1 MPGSP
6 GRHNCVASAPRTTP
20 AAIVSPHRSIAAA
33 CALACAL
40 VVGCGGAQASVT
52 PQAAIADP
60 LEDRT
65 AQQLFDAG
73 VRIAHQGDYI
83 RAEQYFT
90 AARDHG
96 YPEDQVL
103 PLLMEVCVHSSRYSA
118 ALGFAEPYLETHPD
132 DWRLRQLLATIQM
145 GLGNS
150 AAARLSLEHVV
161 TEAPDEAVP
170 HYMLGVLLRDEL
182 HDGPGMRAQMERYL
196 ALSPDGAHASEA
208 REALGLFATPTGPVP
223 VRLQPDEVPP
233 PVAPPAPPPG
243 GAPVSHPV
251 SHKAGTPRAKLPEGR
266 S

>member
-1 MPGSP
+1 MINVTHSA
-6 GRHNCVASAPRTTP
+6 RWMITACV
-20 AAIVSPHRSIAAA
+20 
-33 CALACAL
+33 L
-40 VVGCGGAQASVT
+40 VAGCGGASQGVV
-52 PQAAIADP
+52 PQAQITDP
-60 LEDRT
+60 LEQQN
-65 AQQLFDAG
+65 AQQLYDAG

-118 ALGFAEPYLETHPD
+118 AVGYAEPYLEAHPD

-161 TEAPDEAVP
+161 AEAPDEAVP

-182 HDGPGMRAQMERYL
+182 HDEPGMRTQMERYL
-196 ALSPDGAHASEA
+196 ALAPTGDHATEA
-208 REALGLFATPTGPVP
+208 REALGLIVGPTGPVP
-223 VRLQPDEVPP
+223 VRLQPEDVPP
-233 PVAPPAPPPG
+233 PTPPTPPSAAPTPG
-243 GAPVSHPV
+243 AHP
-251 SHKAGTPRAKLPEGR
+251 
-266 S
+266 